1 MDREAQLLKE
11 VADGNEAA
19 FEELF
24 RLYQPRLGAFFW
36 QRTRDRH
43 ASEELSQETMVIV
56 WEKAQNFDE
65 KARASS
71 WIFGIGYRKYL
82 EWQRKHAR
90 SQKLFQTEAERDVEV
105 LPERPGTGVSGQLG
119 QEALMEHIRQA
130 LKELSEEHRLVM
142 EMTFQQG
149 LSYEEIS
156 QILGIKPGTVKSR
169 MFYAKQQLK
178 EVLTSRGMK
187 GDELWKISQGA

>member
-1 MDREAQLLKE
+1 MDREAHLLKE

-19 FEELF
+19 FTELF
-24 RLYQPRLGAFFW
+24 KLYQPRLVSFFL

-43 ASEELSQETMVIV
+43 ASEELSQETMVVV
-56 WEKAQNFDE
+56 WERATTFDE
-65 KARASS
+65 NARPSS

-82 EWQRKHAR
+82 EWRRKSAK
-90 SQKLFQTEAERDVEV
+90 SQKLFQTEAERDVEI
-105 LPERPGTGVSGQLG
+105 LPHRAGTGVSGQLG
-119 QEALMEHIRQA
+119 QEELMQQVRHA
-130 LKELSEEHRLVM
+130 LKALTEEHRTVM
-142 EMTFQQG
+142 ELTFQQG
-149 LSYEEIS
+149 LSYDEIA

-178 EVLTSRGMK
+178 EVLVKQGMK